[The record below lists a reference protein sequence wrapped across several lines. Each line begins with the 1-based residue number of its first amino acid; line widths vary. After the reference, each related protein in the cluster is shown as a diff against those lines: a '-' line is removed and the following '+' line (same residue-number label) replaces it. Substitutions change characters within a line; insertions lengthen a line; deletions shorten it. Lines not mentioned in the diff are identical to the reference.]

1 MLKTDHKY
9 LIAMITILM
18 LCIII
23 LLFQNR
29 NKLMKSNCK
38 REKVLIIVVGDLEDE
53 MKKLYKSR
61 RYDSDYDV
69 YNYIVSEDIKCKEWN
84 EIANIIFENYLN
96 YSGFVVLHNPETLT
110 YTATALS
117 FILENLDKTVVF
129 TTDVIRGLNVVKK
142 YNFIPEVVVIEGE
155 NILRG
160 CRSKRIKNKFISPN
174 CSLLCRGDE
183 VNVEEILKVP
193 KEGLRMLPLNVNKKI
208 LIIKIYPGISINDLK
223 NMITG
228 DRIHGVILET
238 YNNGYDKVFIG
249 DFIKF
254 IKVKLNREMIVISVS
269 QSMGVI
275 DDSLEKIGVIS
286 AKSMTTEA
294 VYIKLLLILSH
305 VKNYNNEMVSKLIDK
320 SLRGEI

>member
-1 MLKTDHKY
+1 
-9 LIAMITILM
+9 
-18 LCIII
+18 
-23 LLFQNR
+23 
-29 NKLMKSNCK
+29 MKKNCK
-38 REKVLIIVVGDLEDE
+38 REKVLIIVVGDLQDE
-53 MKKLYKSR
+53 IKKLYKSR
-61 RYDSDYDV
+61 KYDYDYDV

-96 YSGFVVLHNPETLT
+96 YSGFIVLHNAEILT

-117 FILENLDKTVVF
+117 FILENLNKTVLF
-129 TTDVIRGLNVVKK
+129 TTDVITGLNTIKK

-155 NILRG
+155 NILRA

-174 CSLLCRGDE
+174 CPLLCKGNE

-193 KEGLRMLPLNVNKKI
+193 KEPLRMLPLNVNKKI

-223 NMITG
+223 NITI
-228 DRIHGVILET
+228 DRIHGVILES
-238 YNNGYDKVFIG
+238 YGNGYDKIFVE

-254 IKVKLNREMIVISVS
+254 IKVKLNREMIVVSVS

-275 DDSLEKIGVIS
+275 DDSLEKIGVIC
-286 AKSMTTEA
+286 AKSMTIEA

-305 VKNYNNEMVSKLIDK
+305 VKNYNNQMVGKLIDK